1 MPKAQ
6 NQDLKANKHNFQIK
20 ISLHNFSWY
29 YNNYFLSL
37 SNYVHRIIKNKPF
50 IFYIL

>member
-6 NQDLKANKHNFQIK
+6 NQDLKANK
-20 ISLHNFSWY
+20 HNFSWY

-37 SNYVHRIIKNKPF
+37 SNYLHRIIKNKPF